1 MGKSRSKSQPVRKS
15 KPGKK
20 STPFFNRRAIG
31 RRLLIMFLL
40 SFFISTA
47 LTIYTFGMTAD
58 FFSRMFWCLLVVF
71 LLISL
76 TALGIIPLVNRLLNK
91 WPK

>member
-1 MGKSRSKSQPVRKS
+1 MGKSRKKSQPTRNQPTRKS
-15 KPGKK
+15 KP
-20 STPFFNRRAIG
+20 SFNRQALG
-31 RRLLIMFLL
+31 RRLLIIFLL

-47 LTIYTFGMTAD
+47 LIIYVFGMTGD
-58 FFSRMFWCLLVVF
+58 FFPRMFWCLLVVF

-76 TALGIIPLVNRLLNK
+76 TVLGIIPLVNRLVSR

>member
-1 MGKSRSKSQPVRKS
+1 MGKSRKKSQPTRKS
-15 KPGKK
+15 KPI
-20 STPFFNRRAIG
+20 FNRRAIG
-31 RRLLIMFLL
+31 RRLLIIFLL

-47 LTIYTFGMTAD
+47 LIIYVFGMTAD
-58 FFSRMFWCLLVVF
+58 FFPRMFWCLLVVF

-76 TALGIIPLVNRLLNK
+76 TALGIIPLVNRLINK